1 MRVVLGQRKTKNFE
15 KNRDQNEGKNREFMV
30 LNQTKNGERIP
41 NPGKKFL
48 LLRYFNFTFDIY
60 KVLCLLLNFRDFYQ
74 SVFQRDTRDCA
85 GRGLSLLN
93 VAHY

>member
-15 KNRDQNEGKNREFMV
+15 KNRDQNEGKNREFMA
-30 LNQTKNGERIP
+30 LNRNQIKNGEKISNSGNIP
-41 NPGKKFL
+41 AFAL
-48 LLRYFNFTFDIY
+48 LYDIY
-60 KVLCLLLNFRDFYQ
+60 KVLCLLLHFRDFYQ

-85 GRGLSLLN
+85 GRGLSLFN